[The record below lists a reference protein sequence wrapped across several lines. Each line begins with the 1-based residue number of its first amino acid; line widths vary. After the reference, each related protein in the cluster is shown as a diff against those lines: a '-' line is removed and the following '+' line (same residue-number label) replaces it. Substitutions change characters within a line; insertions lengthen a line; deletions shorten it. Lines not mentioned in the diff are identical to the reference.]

1 MLHNAVSKGNMDIVK
16 ILLSD
21 KRFTE
26 INAKTNVNVNIIPS
40 YNITC
45 D

>member
-1 MLHNAVSKGNMDIVK
+1 MLHNAASKGNIDKVK

-21 KRFTE
+21 ERFTNQ
-26 INAKTNVNVNIIPS
+26 INAKNNVGDNIRW
-40 YNITC
+40 YITC